1 MELLEERIR
10 RDGVVKS
17 EGVLKVDSF
26 LNHQLDIDLFDAM
39 GEEFKRLFADAP
51 ITKILTIEASG
62 IGIACVVARH
72 FGVPVVFAKK
82 AQSINLDGEMFT
94 TRIESFT
101 HGRVYDVIVSKKFLN
116 ADDHV
121 LIIDDFLA
129 NGCALN
135 GLIELVGEA
144 GATVEGIGIAVEKGF
159 QQGGRI
165 IRNLGYQL
173 EWLPAWRRRPA
184 RTRLPPGIARH
195 RGAHG
200 PRDGGD
206 RVPMKAF
213 VHENLFKLDGDIPVV
228 RAIPYGIQHIL
239 AMFVANLAPILIVGA
254 AAGLADDQLGMLV
267 QSAMLIAG
275 IGTLIQLF
283 PLWRVG
289 SGLPIVMGISFT
301 FVTVLVGIAATYGYN
316 VAIGAIIVGG
326 IIEGVLGLFAK
337 YWRRIISPIVA
348 AVVVTSIGFS
358 LLGVGASS
366 FGGGS
371 GAADFGS
378 PQNLL
383 LGTISLVSCL
393 VFQVLAKGKTKQ
405 LSVLFGLVIGY
416 ACAVVAGAVD
426 FSGFQNIE
434 LFALPQL
441 MPFTPEFN
449 LGAIVS
455 VTLIFLVSATETIGD
470 TSALTMVGLNREVKE
485 KELSGSIACD
495 GFVSSLSACFGCL
508 PITSFSQNVG
518 LVAMTKVVNRKA
530 IATGA
535 VIMILAAFLPVISVI
550 FASLPE
556 AVLGGC
562 TIMMFGNIIVSGFQ
576 MIARAGFS
584 QRNILIAALS
594 LAVGIGFTQVSALF
608 ANFPELIQS
617 VFAQNCVAVVFLV
630 AVVANL
636 VLPKDAGIEGATA
649 MSERSTAEAA
659 PSVDEDGDLATA

>member
-1 MELLEERIR
+1 M
-10 RDGVVKS
+10 
-17 EGVLKVDSF
+17 
-26 LNHQLDIDLFDAM
+26 
-39 GEEFKRLFADAP
+39 
-51 ITKILTIEASG
+51 
-62 IGIACVVARH
+62 
-72 FGVPVVFAKK
+72 
-82 AQSINLDGEMFT
+82 
-94 TRIESFT
+94 
-101 HGRVYDVIVSKKFLN
+101 
-116 ADDHV
+116 
-121 LIIDDFLA
+121 
-129 NGCALN
+129 
-135 GLIELVGEA
+135 
-144 GATVEGIGIAVEKGF
+144 
-159 QQGGRI
+159 
-165 IRNLGYQL
+165 
-173 EWLPAWRRRPA
+173 
-184 RTRLPPGIARH
+184 
-195 RGAHG
+195 
-200 PRDGGD
+200 
-206 RVPMKAF
+206 
-213 VHENLFKLDGDIPVV
+213 
-228 RAIPYGIQHIL
+228 
-239 AMFVANLAPILIVGA
+239 
-254 AAGLADDQLGMLV
+254 
-267 QSAMLIAG
+267 
-275 IGTLIQLF
+275 
-283 PLWRVG
+283 
-289 SGLPIVMGISFT
+289 
-301 FVTVLVGIAATYGYN
+301 
-316 VAIGAIIVGG
+316 GG
-326 IIEGVLGLFAK
+326 IIEGVLVCSRSIGGAS
-337 YWRRIISPIVA
+337 YRPIVA

-416 ACAVVAGAVD
+416 ACARGCGGGRLQRLPEHGAVRTGRSSCRSRPSSTWAPSCRD
-426 FSGFQNIE
+426 
-434 LFALPQL
+434 ADLPRV
-441 MPFTPEFN
+441 
-449 LGAIVS
+449 GHR
-455 VTLIFLVSATETIGD
+455 TIGD
-470 TSALTMVGLNREVKE
+470 TSALTMVGPQPRGEE

-495 GFVSSLSACFGCL
+495 GFVSSLSAVLSAACL
-508 PITSFSQNVG
+508 STSFSQNVG